1 MRILIVG
8 AGHVGS
14 SLAKMLA
21 VKGDEVI
28 VVDKDAEKCSRLA
41 NEADVLALARDAT
54 DPVLYDEV
62 DLPSFDVVV
71 AVTDRD
77 ELNLF
82 ISTIARD
89 YGVPRIIARVKD
101 PSIARLLERIGV
113 EYAITEPHVIA
124 KLIEATIEG
133 RYHAVELA
141 PIFTGNYI
149 LASIT
154 ITESDSSLGKR
165 LEEVQ
170 FPREG
175 VRIIAIFDGKELKDP
190 DEIGELQSGYHVVAL
205 VRKDKLEE
213 FVESFR

>member
-1 MRILIVG
+1 LRILIVG

-14 SLAKMLA
+14 SLASLLA
-21 VKGDEVI
+21 VKGNEVI

-41 NEADVLALARDAT
+41 NEVDVLALARDAT
-54 DPVLYDEV
+54 DPALYEEV
-62 DLPSFDVVV
+62 DLSSLDVVV

-89 YGVPRIIARVKD
+89 YGVPRIIARVKN
-101 PSIARLLERIGV
+101 PRIARLLEHIGV
-113 EYAITEPHVIA
+113 EHAITEPHIIA

-141 PIFTGNYI
+141 PVFTGNYV

-165 LEEVQ
+165 LSEIP

-175 VRIIAIFDGKELKDP
+175 VRIIAIFDGEELRDP
-190 DEIGELQSGYHVVAL
+190 DEVSELQRGYHVVAL
-205 VRKDKLEE
+205 VRNDKLEE
-213 FVESFR
+213 FLESFR